1 MADSP
6 PTPPSRLRRTL
17 VFGGL
22 MALALTATTVNLAL
36 YGYLPVGSAPA
47 EAHTMPEYVAA
58 VQALETPVVYE
69 ATYAF
74 LAERD
79 VTLAFLQELDALGL
93 HGLTPAE
100 LVAVRAHLYSPTFF
114 TTYEAMDASP
124 EALRNLVRHQLAAM
138 QPRD

>member
-1 MADSP
+1 MADSL

-22 MALALTATTVNLAL
+22 MALALTATTVNLAI
-36 YGYLPVGSAPA
+36 YGYLPLGQTPEKTYTPEYA
-47 EAHTMPEYVAA
+47 EALH
-58 VQALETPVVYE
+58 ALETPMVYE

-74 LAERD
+74 LAGRD

-114 TTYEAMDASP
+114 TTYEARDASP
-124 EALRNLVRHQLAAM
+124 EALRTLVRHQLAAM
-138 QPRD
+138 QPRN